1 MATSQPRLT
10 HPAIE
15 QRVCPL
21 SGEVY
26 TVSPE
31 DRPAPPTSDQA
42 KLNRDLVGVS
52 NRVTE
57 DLFCDRQLRAS
68 TWAPIAI
75 LPNPTL
81 YSTVIEMCSGSRTER
96 ITHEE
101 HEYLVRTARKIHKAV
116 SDALDYV
123 RWQQQ
128 LQTRHSAQV
137 TASATVHLP
146 SSIDP
151 IDVDPTVVTQSSTA
165 MVAGHSSVVGLY
177 QLTVRYDC

>member
-1 MATSQPRLT
+1 M
-10 HPAIE
+10 
-15 QRVCPL
+15 
-21 SGEVY
+21 
-26 TVSPE
+26 
-31 DRPAPPTSDQA
+31 
-42 KLNRDLVGVS
+42 
-52 NRVTE
+52 
-57 DLFCDRQLRAS
+57 
-68 TWAPIAI
+68 
-75 LPNPTL
+75 
-81 YSTVIEMCSGSRTER
+81 
-96 ITHEE
+96 
-101 HEYLVRTARKIHKAV
+101 RTARKIHKAV